1 VLLVWVEQ
9 VMREQGD
16 AVPPNEVHF
25 DALLAAARTSSGQAF
40 EQLFRTYAP
49 KVRGYLRARGA
60 AEPDE
65 LTNDTF
71 VAVFR
76 SLERFDGDEAAFRSW
91 LFTIARNRLVDER
104 RRRARQVETVA
115 ADVPDAVEVS
125 GGDVE
130 TEALANLGDEWA
142 AGVLTQLAPD
152 QRDVLLLRIIAD
164 LTIEQIAQLLGK
176 RPGAVK
182 ALQRRGLAAV
192 KRVLDRQGVPL
203 DHPVDV

>member
-1 VLLVWVEQ
+1 MVRVER
-9 VMREQGD
+9 VMREQ
-16 AVPPNEVHF
+16 AEVLPPDGRTFVS
-25 DALLAAARTSSGQAF
+25 LLEAAQAGSGWAF

-49 KVRGYLRARGA
+49 KVRGYIRARGV

-65 LTNDTF
+65 LTNDVF

-76 SLERFDGDEAAFRSW
+76 SLGRFEGDEAAFRSW

-104 RRRARQVETVA
+104 RRRARRVNVVPAE
-115 ADVPDAVEVS
+115 VPDSIEVP

-130 TEALANLGDEWA
+130 AEALANLGAEWA
-142 AGVLTQLAPD
+142 ADVLDQLAPD
-152 QRDVLLLRIIAD
+152 QRDVLLLRIVAD
-164 LTIEQIAQLLGK
+164 LTIDQIAHLLGK

-192 KRVLDRQGVPL
+192 KRILDQQGVPL
-203 DHPVDV
+203 DRSVDV

>member
-1 VLLVWVEQ
+1 
-9 VMREQGD
+9 MREQGD
-16 AVPPNEVHF
+16 AVPPNEGHF
-25 DALLAAARTSSGQAF
+25 VALLDAAQNSSGWAF
-40 EQLFRTYAP
+40 EQLFHTYAP

-65 LTNDTF
+65 LTNDVF

-76 SLERFDGDEAAFRSW
+76 SLSRFTGDEAAFRSW

-104 RRRARQVETVA
+104 RRRARRVETVA
-115 ADVPDAVEVS
+115 EDITGFIEVS

-142 AGVLTQLAPD
+142 AGVLVQLAPD

-164 LTIEQIAQLLGK
+164 LTIDQIAQLLGK

-182 ALQRRGLAAV
+182 SLQRRGLAAV

-203 DHPVDV
+203 HRAVDV